1 MEHIKHKIK
10 KAKRLFHP
18 QFTSFQKMYMRF
30 QRVFSFICAL
40 AGIIVLSPLFLILCL
55 WIVVDSGFPVLFV
68 QKRVARSRPDGTCR
82 YFSIYKFRTMYTDTP
97 KDMPTH
103 MLENPEAFITK
114 AGHFLRKT
122 SLDELPQLFNVLK
135 GDMNLIGPRPALYN
149 QEDLM
154 AERDKYGANFVRPG
168 ITGLAQVMGRD
179 ELPIDVKARY
189 DGIYTQY
196 VGPVV
201 DLYSLIRTVAVVL
214 TSDGVVEGGTG
225 ALEEKKK
232 KILIIT
238 NHSYMLYQFR
248 RELIEKLME
257 EYEVVL
263 SMLFVGH
270 EDDFAAMG
278 CKCVETDVDRRGINP
293 VTDFKLLQF
302 YNKIITEEKPDKVI
316 TYSIKPN
323 IYAGLI
329 CRHKKIPYYAN
340 VQGLGTAFQKK
351 LLAKFVGILY
361 KTAFRKVRAVFFE
374 NKGNAQEFIS
384 RKLVAEEKIVVLNG
398 AGINLEHYAYIP
410 ISSRR
415 EEKDN
420 SIAGEQKMH
429 FLYVGRIMKEKGID
443 ELFTAMRRLH
453 GEYGD
458 KVILDIVGFFEDEYK
473 DAVEK
478 LVEDGIAVFYGFQEE
493 TRPYYA
499 MADCVVLPSWHEG
512 MSNVL
517 LEASA
522 IGRPVITSDI
532 PGCREAVEDGKTGY
546 LCEVKNAEMLFEK
559 MKLMTDQ
566 STEAVEEMGR
576 CARKRMAELFDKKK
590 VVEQTVEIIS
600 GK

>member
-1 MEHIKHKIK
+1 MKRKVK
-10 KAKRLFHP
+10 KSNKLYHP
-18 QFTSFQKMYMRF
+18 IFTSFQKGYMRV
-30 QRVFSFICAL
+30 QRGGSFLCAL
-40 AGIIVLSPLFLILCL
+40 LGLIILSPVFLVLCA
-55 WIVVDSGFPVLFV
+55 WVIIDSGFPIFFK
-68 QKRVARSRPDGTCR
+68 QKRVAQSEKSGKYR
-82 YFSIYKFRTMYTDTP
+82 YFTIYKFRTMYTDTP

-103 MLENPEAFITK
+103 MLKNPDAYITK

-122 SLDELPQLFNVLK
+122 SLDELPQLFNVLR
-135 GDMNLIGPRPALYN
+135 GDMNLVGPRPALYN

-189 DGIYTQY
+189 DGIYTQH

-201 DLYSLIRTVAVVL
+201 DLYSLIKTAAVVV
-214 TSDGVVEGGTG
+214 SSEGVVEGGTG
-225 ALEEKKK
+225 ALEGKKK

-257 EYEVVL
+257 TYEVVL
-263 SMLFVGH
+263 SMPFVGH

-293 VTDFKLLQF
+293 ITDFKLLQF

-329 CRHKKIPYYAN
+329 CGHKKIPYYAN

-351 LLAKFVGILY
+351 TLSLLVGLMY
-361 KTAFRKVRAVFFE
+361 KTAFRKVKAVFFE
-374 NKGNAQEFIS
+374 NEGNAQEFIN
-384 RKLVAEEKIVVLNG
+384 RKLIAEDKIIVLNG
-398 AGINLEHYAYIP
+398 AGVNLGHYTYTPFA
-410 ISSRR
+410 SRQQSDECCEAENR
-415 EEKDN
+415 
-420 SIAGEQKMH
+420 KMH
-429 FLYVGRIMKEKGID
+429 FLYLGRIMKEKGID
-443 ELFTAMRRLH
+443 ELFTAMCRLH
-453 GEYGD
+453 NEYGD
-458 KVILDIVGFFEDEYK
+458 KVVLDIVGFFEDDYK
-473 DAVEK
+473 SAVEK
-478 LVEDGIAVFYGFQEE
+478 MVGDGAAVFHGFQEE

-499 MADCVVLPSWHEG
+499 MADCIVLPSYHEG

-522 IGRPVITSDI
+522 MGRPVITSDI
-532 PGCREAVEDGKTGY
+532 PGCREAVEDGKSGY
-546 LCEVKNAEMLFEK
+546 LCEMKNADMLFEK
-559 MKLMTDQ
+559 MKMMADKSL
-566 STEAVEEMGR
+566 EEIEEMGR
-576 CARKRMAELFDKKK
+576 CARERMEKLFDKNRI
-590 VVEQTVEIIS
+590 VEQTVEII
-600 GK
+600 GRE

>member
-1 MEHIKHKIK
+1 MKRKVK
-10 KAKRLFHP
+10 KSNKLYHP
-18 QFTSFQKMYMRF
+18 IFTPFQRGYMRV
-30 QRVFSFICAL
+30 QRGGSFLCAL
-40 AGIIVLSPLFLILCL
+40 LGLIILSPVFLVLCA
-55 WIVVDSGFPVLFV
+55 WVIIDSGFPIFFK
-68 QKRVARSRPDGTCR
+68 QKRVAQSEQDGKYK
-82 YFSIYKFRTMYTDTP
+82 YFTIYKFRTMYTDTP

-103 MLENPEAFITK
+103 MLKNPDAYITK

-122 SLDELPQLFNVLK
+122 SLDELPQLFNVLR
-135 GDMNLIGPRPALYN
+135 GDMNLVGPRPALYN

-189 DGIYTQY
+189 DGIYTQH

-201 DLYSLIRTVAVVL
+201 DLYSLIKTAAVVA
-214 TSDGVVEGGTG
+214 SSEGVVEGGTG
-225 ALEEKKK
+225 ALEGKKK

-257 EYEVVL
+257 TYEVVL
-263 SMLFVGH
+263 SMPFVGH

-293 VTDFKLLQF
+293 ITDFKLLQF

-329 CRHKKIPYYAN
+329 CGHKKIPYYAN

-351 LLAKFVGILY
+351 TLSLLVGLMY
-361 KTAFRKVRAVFFE
+361 KTAFRKVKAVFFE
-374 NKGNAQEFIS
+374 NEGNAQEFIN
-384 RKLVAEEKIVVLNG
+384 RKLIAEDKIIVLNG
-398 AGINLEHYAYIP
+398 AGVNLGHYTYTPFA
-410 ISSRR
+410 SRQQSDECCEAENR
-415 EEKDN
+415 
-420 SIAGEQKMH
+420 KMH
-429 FLYVGRIMKEKGID
+429 FLYLGRIMKEKGID
-443 ELFTAMRRLH
+443 ELFTAMCRLH
-453 GEYGD
+453 NEYGD
-458 KVILDIVGFFEDEYK
+458 KVVLDIVGFFEDDYK
-473 DAVEK
+473 SAVEK
-478 LVEDGIAVFYGFQEE
+478 MVGDGAAVFHGFQEE

-499 MADCVVLPSWHEG
+499 MADCIVLPSYHEG

-522 IGRPVITSDI
+522 MGRPVITSDI
-532 PGCREAVEDGKTGY
+532 PGCREAVEDGKSGY
-546 LCEVKNAEMLFEK
+546 LCEMKNADMLFEK
-559 MKLMTDQ
+559 MKMMADKSL
-566 STEAVEEMGR
+566 EEIEEMGR
-576 CARKRMAELFDKKK
+576 CAREHMEKLFDKNRI
-590 VVEQTVEIIS
+590 VEQTVEII
-600 GK
+600 GRE